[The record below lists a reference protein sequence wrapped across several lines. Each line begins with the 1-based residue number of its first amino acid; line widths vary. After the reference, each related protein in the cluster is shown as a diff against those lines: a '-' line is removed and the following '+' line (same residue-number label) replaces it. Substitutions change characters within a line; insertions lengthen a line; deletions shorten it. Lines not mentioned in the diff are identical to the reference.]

1 MKKFFVLLG
10 LLLFFVT
17 PVFSATWVQ
26 ITEKSYIDKD
36 SISTFVDDYNI
47 EHKGQII
54 YWRKDLNDGSEYFK
68 NIEKQYKKKIWY
80 VMCQGIV
87 NTNNKTLACKTVIFY
102 DLKGQSIE
110 TSTMP
115 DVLLE
120 YIRIVPNSFG
130 ELLYSVVSDNTLLD
144 KIYEAQLEKGN

>member
-17 PVFSATWVQ
+17 PVFSATWIQ

-68 NIEKQYKKKIWY
+68 NIEKQYKKDRK
-80 VMCQGIV
+80 
-87 NTNNKTLACKTVIFY
+87 
-102 DLKGQSIE
+102 
-110 TSTMP
+110 
-115 DVLLE
+115 
-120 YIRIVPNSFG
+120 
-130 ELLYSVVSDNTLLD
+130 SVV
-144 KIYEAQLEKGN
+144 